1 MTGTTT
7 RPPIPARR
15 SELKATLTAIGV
27 AAVPG
32 IVSCLVIAAIAAAAG
47 VPRDFEA
54 LWSSPA
60 LVIAG
65 VTAGALGWN
74 IVRQRSANP
83 RRLLSRLV
91 PAVLVLSFIPD
102 IVVGATKALPH
113 TTWGG
118 VVALMLMHL
127 AVAACAVAS
136 YGRFLPARGQAGPA
150 EGASH
155 GIRPRPAG
163 A

>member
-7 RPPIPARR
+7 RLPIPARR
-15 SELKATLTAIGV
+15 SELKATLTAIV
-27 AAVPG
+27 AAAVPG
-32 IVSCLVIAAIAAAAG
+32 IVLCLVIAVIAKAAG
-47 VPRDFEA
+47 VPRNFEA
-54 LWSSPA
+54 LSSFPA
-60 LVIAG
+60 LVIVG

-74 IVRQRSANP
+74 IVRRRSADP
-83 RRLLSRLV
+83 RRLLIRLV

-102 IVVGATKALPH
+102 VVVGATKALPH

-118 VVALMLMHL
+118 VSALMMMHL

-136 YGRFLPARGQAGPA
+136 YGRFLPVHGLAGPA
-150 EGASH
+150 EWGRH
-155 GIRPRPAG
+155 GIRHRPAG